1 MDGITKITE
10 RIMAEASAACAEV
23 SEKAARRC
31 DAIRAEYEQKAD
43 AAYENAMN
51 KGRTEID
58 LAAQKYVRNSQINSR
73 KELLSLKQE
82 MIDSVFAAARE
93 KILGMPEDEY
103 TAWLVKLIAEASG
116 SGDEEVILDP
126 RDASKGES
134 IVEKANAALTA
145 AGKPAY
151 LKLGEIS
158 REIGGGVVLHKG
170 NIETNCTLD
179 AILEQY
185 RKELASKV
193 AQILFE

>member
-10 RIMAEASAACAEV
+10 RIMAEANAACAEV

-31 DAIRAEYEQKAD
+31 DAIHAEYEQKAGT
-43 AAYENAMN
+43 AYENAVN

-58 LAAQKYVRNSQINSR
+58 LAVQKYVRNAQINSR
-73 KELLSLKQE
+73 KEVLSLKQE
-82 MIDSVFAAARE
+82 MIDDVFAAARE

-103 TAWLVKLIAEASG
+103 TAWLVKIIAEASG
-116 SGDEEVILDP
+116 SGDEEIILDA
-126 RDASKGES
+126 RDSAKGAD
-134 IVEKANAALTA
+134 IVEKANAALRA
-145 AGKPAY
+145 AGKPAS
-151 LKLGEIS
+151 LKLSES
-158 REIGGGVVLHKG
+158 TREIGGGVVLHKG

-185 RKELASKV
+185 RKDLASEV